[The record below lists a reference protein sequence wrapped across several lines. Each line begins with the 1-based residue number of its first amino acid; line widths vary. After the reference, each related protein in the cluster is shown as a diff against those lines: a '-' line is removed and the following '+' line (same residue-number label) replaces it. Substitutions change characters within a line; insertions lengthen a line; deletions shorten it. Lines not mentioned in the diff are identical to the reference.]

1 MEIGVVVFGFRK
13 KGKKKKNDSDR
24 DEHIHSV
31 LQFRLKYIGTE
42 FILLF
47 YLHCMFI
54 NFKIIIKSSKVSIY
68 TERFK

>member
-1 MEIGVVVFGFRK
+1 M
-13 KGKKKKNDSDR
+13 

-31 LQFRLKYIGTE
+31 VHFRLKYIGTE